1 MSVVRLVGKEKVS
14 YVSKKTGNQV
24 EGVKLHCSTPLDSK
38 NVEGCVCDS
47 FYVGSGADCYA
58 ACLKLPIN
66 SDINI
71 TYNRYGSI
79 EDVCLIGTNKK

>member
-1 MSVVRLVGKEKVS
+1 MSVVRLVGKEKID
-14 YVSKKTGNQV
+14 YISKKTNKAVVGI
-24 EGVKLHCSTPLDSK
+24 KLHCSTPIDSQ

-47 FYVGSGADCYA
+47 FYIGSASECYDSV
-58 ACLKLPIN
+58 CKLPIN

-79 EDVCLIGTNKK
+79 ENVVLMGKK